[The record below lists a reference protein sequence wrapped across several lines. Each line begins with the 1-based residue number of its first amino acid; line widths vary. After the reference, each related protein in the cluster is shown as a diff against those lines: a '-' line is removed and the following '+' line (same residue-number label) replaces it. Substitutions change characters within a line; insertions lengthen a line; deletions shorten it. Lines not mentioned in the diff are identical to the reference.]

1 MNIYKKLGY
10 VQENLHVAKTKYN
23 KFGDFY
29 YRSCEDILTALK
41 PLLKEQEL
49 ILNIA
54 DDVVLIGERY
64 YVKAIANIID
74 SVSGEKI
81 SATAFAR
88 ENIEKAKMDVAQVT
102 GSASSYARK
111 YALNGLLCLDDTKDP
126 DDYDN
131 NQLTPQPPK
140 KSVAKKPPTI
150 NDEQVALLMKKCS
163 EHNKDI
169 NQILINYKIT
179 NLKNMTVGNFEK
191 LMKRFE
197 QIEKGE

>member
-1 MNIYKKLGY
+1 MNIYKKLAY

-29 YRSCEDILTALK
+29 YRSCEDILVALK

-64 YVKAIANIID
+64 YVKAIASIID
-74 SVSGEKI
+74 CSSGEKI

-111 YALNGLLCLDDTKDP
+111 YALNGLLCLDDAKDP
-126 DDYDN
+126 DHYDN
-131 NQLTPQPPK
+131 SQPTPPIP
-140 KSVAKKPPTI
+140 KKPPTI
-150 NDEQVALLMKKCS
+150 SDEQETILMRKII
-163 EHNKDI
+163 EHDKDI
-169 NQILINYKIT
+169 NQILSNYKIA
-179 NLKNMTVGNFEK
+179 NINQMTVDNFEK
-191 LMKRFE
+191 LMKRFDE
-197 QIEKGE
+197 LEKGK

>member
-49 ILNIA
+49 ILNIT

-64 YVKAIANIID
+64 YVKAIASIID

-88 ENIEKAKMDVAQVT
+88 ENIEKPKMDVAQVT

-126 DDYDN
+126 DYYDN
-131 NQLTPQPPK
+131 NQPTPPTPK
-140 KSVAKKPPTI
+140 NPPTI

-169 NQILINYKIT
+169 KQILSNYKIA
-179 NLKNMTVGNFEK
+179 NIKQMTVDNFEK